1 MMYGNLAMSYN
12 MMDTRLY
19 ERVDCAVEQHYH
31 RKFASYQKYAILVG
45 ELGNNFKVKLNLII
59 EQNEANDPQ
68 YAEVVVTKTCTID
81 FNQIYGSDPFE
92 KLVKGLD
99 AVLNP
104 YYIVEGDGGQ
114 IILTAKIKGK
124 VPSIQTPAIELYSDN
139 NIKLIED
146 TPGTDTEIFV
156 MRPNEIHIPKPS
168 KGQQYKVPKIGDV
181 VYIIDQVK
189 SVRDRTF
196 IRTVTSVEENA
207 RCTCDVLTL
216 DLPIDRLDNHGRI
229 NGIGLQSTPAIS
241 NNYTASFNKTKLWKR
256 KDNFSDLLESQKNM
270 TGDCVIPIYNHM
282 KMHPVVDQIMSK
294 LDFNS
299 FQYFGTFFHWT
310 DFKDLLKP
318 FHDVYGEYL
327 RDELNVLK
335 SSNERPDYLLHID
348 YDEEQK
354 DMPVVGSFT
363 WPALNCDD
371 NTTTVWYE
379 CIKDGS
385 KVYKVGKQD
394 VVITD
399 NNLILNEI
407 DRWVFNTEEFN
418 SVVFK
423 HNDWHTVYNGD
434 NSGKQRMLLQWRFK
448 PELSWDQIKK
458 ILHTHRNE
466 QNYQL

>member
-1 MMYGNLAMSYN
+1 MSYN

-19 ERVDCAVEQHYH
+19 EKVDCAVEQHYH
-31 RKFASYQKYAILVG
+31 RKFATYQKYAILVG
-45 ELGNNFKVKLNLII
+45 ELGDNFKIKLNLIM
-59 EQNEANDPQ
+59 EQNEANDPR
-68 YAEVVVTKTCTID
+68 YAEVVITKTCTID
-81 FNQIYGSDPFE
+81 FKQIYGSDPFD
-92 KLVKGLD
+92 KLIKGLD

-104 YYIVEGDGGQ
+104 YYIVEEDDGQ
-114 IILTAKIKGK
+114 ILLTAKIKGK
-124 VPSIQTPAIELYSDN
+124 VPSIQTPALELKSYSD
-139 NIKLIED
+139 IQLFEE

-156 MRPNEIHIPKPS
+156 MKPNEIHIPKPS
-168 KGQQYKVPKIGDV
+168 KGPEYILPKVGDII
-181 VYIIDQVK
+181 YIIDQVK
-189 SVRDRTF
+189 NNRDRTF
-196 IRTVTSVEENA
+196 IRTITDVVENA

-216 DLPIDRLDNHGRI
+216 DLPIDRLDNNGRI

-241 NNYTASFNKTKLWKR
+241 NNYTASFDKTKLWKR
-256 KDNFSDLLESQKNM
+256 KDNFSELLEQQKNA
-270 TGDCVIPIYNHM
+270 TGKCLIEIGNHM
-282 KMHPVVDQIMSK
+282 NMKPVVDTIMSE
-294 LDFNS
+294 LNYDS
-299 FQYFGTFFHWT
+299 FKYFGTFFHWT
-310 DFKDLLKP
+310 EFKELLKP

-348 YDEEQK
+348 YDEEKK

-379 CIKDGS
+379 CIKDGF
-385 KVYKVGKQD
+385 KVYEIGRQD

-407 DRWVFNTEEFN
+407 DRWVFNTEQFN
-418 SVVFK
+418 SIVLK

-448 PELSWDQIKK
+448 PELNWEQIKR
-458 ILHTHRNE
+458 IVLDHYNV
-466 QNYQL
+466 